1 MSDYRHILIATD
13 LSVDCEALLDRAK
26 RLMTDTTKLS
36 LIHAVRPLDTTYFGA
51 MPYVPVIID
60 GVEVEN
66 RIVESRTEKFAE
78 FIAKNKLDKAIWRIE
93 IGKPTKVIKD
103 YAEEN
108 LCDLIILGSHGEKGV
123 RALLG
128 STATGV
134 LNDAP
139 CDVLAIRVY
148 S

>member
-1 MSDYRHILIATD
+1 MSNYRHILIATD
-13 LSVDCEALLDRAK
+13 LSVDTEALLDKAK
-26 RLMTDTTKLS
+26 RFMSDTCKLS
-36 LIHAVRPLDTTYFGA
+36 LIHAVRPMETTYFGT
-51 MPYVPVIID
+51 MPYVPILID
-60 GVEVEN
+60 GAEVEN
-66 RIVESRTEKFAE
+66 RVIEHKREAFEKLIADHKLKDVE
-78 FIAKNKLDKAIWRIE
+78 WRLE
-93 IGKPTKVIKD
+93 IGKPVTMIKQ

-108 LCDLIILGSHGEKGV
+108 LCDLILMGSHGEKGL

>member
-1 MSDYRHILIATD
+1 MTAYRHILIATD
-13 LSVDCEALLDRAK
+13 LSIDSEALLDRAK
-26 RLMTDTTKLS
+26 RLMTKTTKIS
-36 LIHAVRPLDTTYFGA
+36 MIHAVRPIDSTYFGA

-60 GVEVEN
+60 GEEIEN
-66 RIVESRTEKFAE
+66 RIIESKTEIFSE
-78 FIAKNKLDKAIWRIE
+78 FISKHKLKDAEWRIE
-93 IGKPTKVIKD
+93 IGKPAKVIKE

-128 STATGV
+128 STATAV
-134 LNDAP
+134 LNDGP

-148 S
+148 T

>member
-1 MSDYRHILIATD
+1 MSNYRHILIATD
-13 LSVDCEALLDRAK
+13 LSIDTEALLDRAK
-26 RLMTDTTKLS
+26 RLMSKTTKLS
-36 LIHAVRPLDTTYFGA
+36 MIHGVRPLDSTYFGA
-51 MPYVPVIID
+51 MPYVPVILD

-66 RIVESRTEKFAE
+66 RIIENKSEKFAE
-78 FIAKNKLDKAIWRIE
+78 FIKKHKLKDVDWRIE
-93 IGKPTKVIKD
+93 IGKPATVIKE

-108 LCDLIILGSHGEKGV
+108 LCDLIILGSHGEKGM

-134 LNDAP
+134 LNDGP